1 MERCGGER
9 ECRKRS
15 AERWEWKRQAGYW
28 KSQHG
33 RAKERGERLRE
44 RLRAEQAQH
53 RVMRKKLVQTQ
64 AECAALQRQAVVGE
78 QEREALQQ
86 QVAEW
91 RQAAAGQPPNRADL
105 LRAAFGAR
113 SEKRAP
119 EPEAG
124 EADAV
129 AGRSGR
135 RARGGQPG
143 AKAHPRVARPELEE
157 RTEERDL
164 PAERRVCGDC
174 GRPFQRHGVAVSE
187 RVEVEVRSYRR
198 RIRRPRYRAACECA
212 QARGQQAPTVQ
223 AGLPPTLFRGTCYGL
238 SVWVEFLLQVYWQRR
253 PVRAF
258 EREWAERGLALPAS
272 SLLGHQQDFVH
283 WFAPLEQAI
292 GVQQRQA
299 LLVHGDE
306 TSWRVQARGEQG
318 HNPRCWLWACLT
330 SEAVRFRVDPAR
342 SAAAAKVLFGPLGQ
356 SGRAVLVCDRYAAY
370 DKLARDHAGQ
380 LELAICWAHA
390 RRDFVRLADRHPPWR
405 TWAEGIVRRIGELYR
420 LHRERHRHWQPERDG
435 EHQSA
440 RWQALQEQ
448 FATAMSAFFAY
459 VESEQQSVAASA
471 PVAGDP
477 RLGPLTSLLR
487 YRTGLSVCVQQPC
500 VPMDNNRVERAL
512 RPVVIG
518 RQLSHGSH
526 SATGAELQGLLL
538 SVCSTLDMAGI
549 DLERWLEAFLGECAR
564 QGPGATVPEPQEWL
578 PWGMPPDRRQ
588 ALLRPG

>member
-1 MERCGGER
+1 MQSVERGGGEQ
-9 ECRKRS
+9 ECGKRS
-15 AERWEWKRQAGYW
+15 AERWEWKRQARYW

-33 RAKERGERLRE
+33 RAKEREERLRE
-44 RLRAEQAQH
+44 RLRAEQGQH
-53 RVMRKKLVQTQ
+53 RETQQKLVRAQ
-64 AECAALQRQAVVGE
+64 AECGALQRKVVAGE
-78 QEREALQQ
+78 QLREALQQ
-86 QVAEW
+86 QVAELQ
-91 RQAAAGQPPNRADL
+91 QAAAGQPPNRADL
-105 LRAAFGAR
+105 LRAAFGTR
-113 SEKRAP
+113 SEKRSP
-119 EPEAG
+119 EPDAAG
-124 EADAV
+124 P
-129 AGRSGR
+129 GSGR
-135 RARGGQPG
+135 RTRGGQPG
-143 AKAHPRVARPELEE
+143 ARSPARVARPELEE

-164 PAERRVCGDC
+164 SAERRVCGDC
-174 GRPFQRHGVAVSE
+174 GRPFGRHGVAVSE

-212 QARGQQAPTVQ
+212 QARGQRTPTVQ

-292 GVQQRQA
+292 GVHQQQA

-330 SEAVRFRVDPAR
+330 ADAVRFRVDPAR

-370 DKLARDHAGQ
+370 DKLVRDHAGQ
-380 LELAICWAHA
+380 FELAICWAHA
-390 RRDFVRLADRHPPWR
+390 RRDFVRLADRHPPWQN
-405 TWAEGIVRRIGELYR
+405 WADAIVRRIGELYR
-420 LHRERHRHWQPERDG
+420 LHRERHRHWQPERDC

-440 RWQALQEQ
+440 QWQALQEQ
-448 FATAMSAFFAY
+448 FTAAMSRFFAY
-459 VESEQQSVAASA
+459 AESERQSVAASA
-471 PVAGDP
+471 PAAGDP
-477 RLGPLTSLLR
+477 RLGPLASLLR
-487 YRTGLSVCVQQPC
+487 YRTGLSVCVQQPL

-512 RPVVIG
+512 RRVVIG

-526 SATGAELQGLLL
+526 SPTGAELQGLLL
-538 SVCSTLDMAGI
+538 SVCSTLAMAGI
-549 DLERWLEAFLGECAR
+549 DLGRWLEAFLGECAR

-588 ALLRPG
+588 VLLRPG